1 MGEREASEGGESSVR
16 VWLDVLTPKQANL
29 FSELSA
35 RLTSRG
41 CKVLVTTRQ
50 YREVN
55 ELLQL
60 RRLKSIEVG
69 RHGGSLLKD
78 KLVES
83 SKRVAALSKIV
94 EEFEPDAA
102 ISFSSPEAAR
112 VAFGLRL
119 SHYCISDSPH
129 AEAVCKLSIPLSR
142 KLFTPWVIPK
152 YAWKRYGISS
162 RDVVRYHAL
171 DPIVWLKAWKK
182 NPRVLDD
189 LNLDIKKPIIVIRTS
204 EEFAAYLSNN
214 STAQISK
221 TTEIVEKLLSLNG
234 TQIQLVVLPRYDEQ
248 SDRLHKRFGN
258 RIIVP
263 QHVIDA
269 ISLLQ
274 ASTAFIGGG
283 GTMSAESALLGVPTV
298 SYYPGEETF
307 VEKFLINY
315 GLIERIFD
323 PGRIAH
329 RAIAITRSREFQD
342 FCRKKSNRL
351 VNTMEDPLRKIIQH
365 VLT

>member
-1 MGEREASEGGESSVR
+1 MGEREASEGGESRVR
-16 VWLDVLTPKQANL
+16 VWLDILTPKQANL
-29 FSELSA
+29 FAELSA
-35 RLTSRG
+35 RLTARG
-41 CKVLVTTRQ
+41 CKVLATTRH

-55 ELLQL
+55 ELLEL
-60 RRLKSIEVG
+60 RKLRSIEIG
-69 RHGGSLLKD
+69 RHGGSRLTD

-83 SKRVAALSKIV
+83 SKRVAALTRIV
-94 EEFEPDAA
+94 EEYAPDAA

-119 SHYCISDSPH
+119 PHYCISDSPH
-129 AEAVCKLSIPLSR
+129 AEAVCKLSIPLCQ

-162 RDVVRYHAL
+162 RDIVRYHAL
-171 DPIVWLKAWKK
+171 DPIAWLKAWKK
-182 NPRVLDD
+182 NPRILDD

-221 TTEIVEKLLSLNG
+221 TTEIVEKLLSMNG
-234 TQIQLVVLPRYDEQ
+234 THVQVVVLPRYDEQ
-248 SDRLHKRFGN
+248 SDRLHKRFGS
-258 RIIVP
+258 RVIVP

-274 ASTAFIGGG
+274 ASTVFIGGG

-315 GLIERIFD
+315 GLIERILD
-323 PGRIAH
+323 PERIAH
-329 RAIAITRSREFQD
+329 RAIAISRSREFQE
-342 FCRKKSNRL
+342 FCLKKSSRL
-351 VNTMEDPLRKIIQH
+351 VDTMEDPLRVIIQH
-365 VLT
+365 VLN